1 MIFVYIQLIHFTVQQ
16 KLTHYNTLQFKKKDE
31 MKKDMGLRDNEESTV
46 TRNIKLKK

>member
-16 KLTHYNTLQFKKKDE
+16 KLTHYNILQLKKNDE
-31 MKKDMGLRDNEESTV
+31 MKDMGLRDNEGSTV